1 MSMVFD
7 ALRQQ
12 GTQTTQEPT
21 ALGSVITPGGWR
33 LQWGIAWVLLCLAV
47 LLLAVYLGLDDK
59 RVVPLAPPA
68 EVAVPEVEAEQA
80 DLVTLSPVPLHV
92 SRLPGD
98 ALARL
103 AESAQASTAVRVK
116 PPATLPARSAPVVV
130 AAPAAVARM
139 PVGQAETVLPE
150 PAPPPVMV
158 EVSPPA
164 VDPAVLFAAF
174 HAELA
179 AERLPQAEAV
189 IERARRTLGD
199 SHLMVSRMQGYYCMR
214 ADCPERARQA
224 YRAILSRLPRDHEAG
239 YNLAVLD
246 WQGGQHTEARKRV
259 RTLLAQHPGD
269 EALRALQR
277 LMGASR

>member
-1 MSMVFD
+1 MSLVFD

-12 GTQTTQEPT
+12 GAQPTQEPT

-33 LQWGIAWVLLCLAV
+33 LRVIAWVLLCLAV
-47 LLLAVYLGLDDK
+47 LLAVFLGPDDQ
-59 RVVPLAPPA
+59 RVAPLAEA
-68 EVAVPEVEAEQA
+68 AVPETEQV
-80 DLVTLSPVPLHV
+80 DLVTTSPEPLHV
-92 SRLPGD
+92 SRLPSD

-103 AESAQASTAVRVK
+103 AVSAPASITARAESPAVS
-116 PPATLPARSAPVVV
+116 PAPNAPVVE
-130 AAPAAVARM
+130 APAAVARM
-139 PVGQAETVLPE
+139 PVSQVETILPE

-158 EVSPPA
+158 EVSAPA
-164 VDPAVLFAAF
+164 VDPAALFAAF
-174 HAELA
+174 HAELSA
-179 AERLPQAEAV
+179 DRLPQAEAV
-189 IERARRTLGD
+189 VERAGRSLGD

-224 YRAILSRLPRDHEAG
+224 YRAILSRLPRDREAG

-246 WQGGQHTEARKRV
+246 WQGGQHAEARKRV
-259 RTLLAQHPGD
+259 RMLLDQHPGD

>member
-33 LQWGIAWVLLCLAV
+33 LQVIAWVLLCLAV
-47 LLLAVYLGLDDK
+47 LLAVFLGLNDK
-59 RVVPLAPPA
+59 RVAPFVPPA
-68 EVAVPEVEAEQA
+68 EVAVPEAEQA
-80 DLVTLSPVPLHV
+80 DLVTPSPEPLHV

-103 AESAQASTAVRVK
+103 AESAPPSTTAGAES
-116 PPATLPARSAPVVV
+116 PAILSAPRTPVVE
-130 AAPAAVARM
+130 APSAVARM
-139 PVGQAETVLPE
+139 PVSQVETVLPE

-158 EVSPPA
+158 EVSAPA
-164 VDPAVLFAAF
+164 VDPAALFAAF

-189 IERARRTLGD
+189 IERARRALGD

-224 YRAILSRLPRDHEAG
+224 YSAILSRLPRDHEAG

-259 RTLLAQHPGD
+259 RALLAQHPGD